1 MAKDNGRASGY
12 RVLMLV
18 NVLLKFV
25 FLSSIYFSV
34 RKEWIEIEC
43 MQPRWKGI
51 INIHPMKK
59 KEDEYSPLL
68 FFEVVTNGGV

>member
-1 MAKDNGRASGY
+1 MFLEEVKWFCRSQEEKEIMRDNDYNILCEKQCEEIVEMTKDNGRASDY

-34 RKEWIEIEC
+34 RKE
-43 MQPRWKGI
+43 
-51 INIHPMKK
+51 
-59 KEDEYSPLL
+59 
-68 FFEVVTNGGV
+68 

>member
-25 FLSSIYFSV
+25 FYLQFILVYE
-34 RKEWIEIEC
+34 KNE
-43 MQPRWKGI
+43 
-51 INIHPMKK
+51 
-59 KEDEYSPLL
+59 
-68 FFEVVTNGGV
+68 

>member
-34 RKEWIEIEC
+34 RKE
-43 MQPRWKGI
+43 
-51 INIHPMKK
+51 
-59 KEDEYSPLL
+59 
-68 FFEVVTNGGV
+68 

>member
-1 MAKDNGRASGY
+1 MVLSISRRKSCRDNDYNKLCEKQCEEIVGMAKDNGRASGY

-34 RKEWIEIEC
+34 RKE
-43 MQPRWKGI
+43 
-51 INIHPMKK
+51 
-59 KEDEYSPLL
+59 
-68 FFEVVTNGGV
+68 